1 MTTLGS
7 SILTSLG
14 AGSGIDTNALVS
26 NLVSATRDPKQ
37 KAITDKQSLNNAR
50 ISAVSSAVSSLNTFA
65 DALNNVLSGKDYT
78 GTPASN
84 DTGVAT
90 VSLLSGGTPAGLPV
104 QMAVERLASA
114 RVLAT
119 SSQTGAT
126 ASSSVGTGTITI
138 TTSAGKT
145 VTIDPSTLSGN
156 SYTNLATA
164 INNAGIGVTARVVAD
179 ANGARLVFKGET
191 GASNDFSIAV
201 SSGATGA
208 LAGFAW
214 NGTDSATIASTS
226 AAQNAR
232 ITLDGVTQEFA
243 SNTIDTAID
252 HLRIELG
259 KETEAD
265 KTVTLSMS
273 QPTATMAD
281 LLKEYVDA
289 YNTLMTA
296 LNTAT
301 AKGKDWSSAG
311 VLNGVAGIRDMKN
324 QLAAIMSTDL
334 TSSGTYRRL
343 SDIGISTNRDGTLK
357 LDSTALTKALAADP
371 EAVTKMVNPAVSTAA
386 NPGLAKV
393 MDTVR
398 DKIEQKDGPLKLLE
412 QRYKS
417 MADDFTKQLDTLDEQ
432 MTDYQAQ
439 LTRVYTAMA
448 TRLNALKGT
457 ESYLKQQID
466 VWNKSDN

>member
-14 AGSGIDTNALVS
+14 AGSGIDTNALVT
-26 NLVSATRDPKQ
+26 NLVAATRDPKQ
-37 KAITDKQSLNNAR
+37 KVITDKQSLNNAR
-50 ISAVSSAVSSLNTFA
+50 ISAVSSAIGSLDTFA
-65 DALNNVLSGKDYT
+65 DALNTVLTGKEYT

-84 DTGVAT
+84 DTGVAN
-90 VSLLSGGTPAGLPV
+90 VSLLTGGSPSGLPV
-104 QMAVERLASA
+104 QMAVEQLASA

-119 SSQTGAT
+119 TASAGKT
-126 ASSSVGTGTITI
+126 ASSAVGTGTITF
-138 TTSAGKT
+138 TTAAGKT
-145 VTIDPSTLSGN
+145 VTIDTSISANSSYSG
-156 SYTNLATA
+156 LAA
-164 INNAGIGVTARVVAD
+164 AVNNAGIGITARVVAD

-191 GASNDFSIAV
+191 GAANDFSIAV
-201 SSGATGA
+201 SGSATGD

-214 NGTDSATIASTS
+214 SGTDSGSIASTS
-226 AAQNAR
+226 PAQNAR

-259 KETEAD
+259 KTTD
-265 KTVTLSMS
+265 VGKTVTLSMS

-289 YNTLMTA
+289 YNTLLKA

-301 AKGKDWSSAG
+301 ARGADSSSAG
-311 VLNGVAGIRDMKN
+311 VLNGVAGIRDMKAQLTALTST
-324 QLAAIMSTDL
+324 QLAST
-334 TSSGTYRRL
+334 GTYRTL
-343 SDIGISTNRDGTLK
+343 SDIGVSTNRDGTLK
-357 LDSTALTKALAADP
+357 LDTDALNKALAADP
-371 EAVTKMVNPAVSTAA
+371 EGITNMLNPAVSTAA

-393 MDTVR
+393 MDSVR
-398 DKIEQKDGPLKLLE
+398 DKIEEKNGPVKLLQE
-412 QRYKS
+412 RYAD
-417 MADDFTKQLDTLDEQ
+417 MAKDFTDQLDKLDRQ

-439 LTRVYTAMA
+439 LTKVYAAMA

-457 ESYLKQQID
+457 ESYLKQQIEA
-466 VWNKSDN
+466 WNNSNN